1 LKGEIMKISVTAVD
15 DFRRW
20 LKNLKLMYSVKKNG
34 EVRSNLSRE
43 NRIEMEN
50 SYLDFIHKIVKEYVR
65 PIVKYRENVDVTQ
78 IWIPHEL
85 LEEINTLFNS
95 VDPMMIFYTPEDTDR
110 YKGEL
115 DDKNVVVFGDN
126 VIIPTRGN

>member
-1 LKGEIMKISVTAVD
+1 MKINKKAVE

-34 EVRSNLSRE
+34 EIRSNLSRE

-50 SYLDFIHKIVKEYVR
+50 SYLDFIYRIVGRHVR
-65 PIVKYRENVDVTQ
+65 PVVKYKENVDVTQ
-78 IWIPHEL
+78 LWIPHEL

-95 VDPMMIFYTPEDTDR
+95 VDPMMIFYTPEDIDR
-110 YKGEL
+110 YTGEL

-126 VIIPTRGN
+126 VIIPTRGK